1 MSEERLKTFIG
12 AGLEYSDELDHL
24 MLFVTQTMEDLKNA
38 VDMIEKNDH
47 KEDIKNYIEH
57 NIKRLDVFHELSS
70 RTLYQLDEMLRSGLK
85 R

>member
-12 AGLEYSDELDHL
+12 AGLEYTAELDHL
-24 MLFVTQTMEDLKNA
+24 KLFITQTIEDLKNA

-47 KEDIKNYIEH
+47 KEDIKSYIEH
-57 NIKRLDVFHELSS
+57 NIKRLDVYHELSS
-70 RTLYQLDEMLRSGLK
+70 RTAYQLDEMLKGGLE